1 VVEFFLERWRG
12 LVAAGPAGDRPAVK
26 RGWRDVALILAE
38 RMNSPIRDVQK
49 LTLLEAAEW
58 MEAVRRLDDKPEP
71 EN

>member
-1 VVEFFLERWRG
+1 
-12 LVAAGPAGDRPAVK
+12 
-26 RGWRDVALILAE
+26 
-38 RMNSPIRDVQK
+38 MNSPIRDVQK